1 MPPDYTQLFKAKKYD
16 DKQLGSLPPI
26 NQAINR
32 SVGNSFDKSNPQGST
47 QYGQGQYNSNP
58 LPTKQ
63 LKPIS
68 PMPKI
73 STAQVQALENDPSSL
88 AKPYQLSRNDL
99 SFNSAVKEAQ
109 GANAQDFMWK
119 GSKFP
124 ANQGNVRIYDDGRVE
139 QLGGVA
145 KESMAVSR
153 PGREAVVDVS
163 NQTHLTVP
171 RGAAEVAPEFAD
183 ILGDEDVSAMPDFME
198 TASLGGGLPSPP
210 DAKGFLSDEDLMAT
224 IQPEKLGELPPA
236 MKALKARDFSG
247 TMPDMSSKMG
257 MVDVVAP
264 PGQATLA
271 EQAKRIGGDAL
282 GSASKGLGKVGD
294 FMKGEGGKGIMT
306 AVSVINDLQAMEH
319 RKDAMSGIDDT
330 LNKLEGAVNA
340 STTNRIAGFEA
351 AEQSYVQQKGLVGK
365 QLGDRYKGAVSKT
378 PASRT
383 LASAG
388 SIQKARK
395 DARSMVA
402 NQGDQMMAS
411 LQNKL
416 ASSKGQVMT
425 QTRGDRSKAQ
435 SAMADAKLQ
444 LKKLQKEQRMA
455 PLKMASSVVGMV
467 NPAAGMALNAGLSLY
482 DAYS

>member
-1 MPPDYTQLFKAKKYD
+1 MPPDPMELFRAKKYN
-16 DKQLGSLPPI
+16 DKQVGSLPPI

-47 QYGQGQYNSNP
+47 QYGQGQYNVTS

-63 LKPIS
+63 LQSKPS
-68 PMPKI
+68 TSKI

-88 AKPYQLSRNDL
+88 AKPSQLSRTDL
-99 SFNSAVKEAQ
+99 SFNAATKEAQ
-109 GANAQDFMWK
+109 GANAQDFMWR

-124 ANQGNVRIYDDGRVE
+124 ANQGNVRVYDDGRVE

-145 KESMAVSR
+145 KESMSVSR

-171 RGAAEVAPEFAD
+171 RGVAEVKPEFAD
-183 ILGDEDVSAMPDFME
+183 LLGDEDISDMPDFME
-198 TASLGGGLPSPP
+198 TASLDGGLPSPS

-236 MKALKARDFSG
+236 MKALKARDLSS
-247 TMPDMSSKMG
+247 TMPDMRSKMG

-271 EQAKRIGGDAL
+271 EQAKRIGGDTL
-282 GSASKGLGKVGD
+282 GAASKGLGKIED
-294 FMKGEGGKGIMT
+294 LMKGGVGKGIMAT
-306 AVSVINDLQAMEH
+306 ASIVNDLQAMKH
-319 RKDAMSGIDDT
+319 RDDAMSGITDT
-330 LNKLEGAVNA
+330 INKLEGAVNA
-340 STTNRIAGFEA
+340 ATTNRIAGFDA
-351 AEQSYVQQKGLVGK
+351 AEQSFQQQKGLLGK
-365 QLGDRYKGAVSKT
+365 QLGDRYKGVVSKT

-388 SIQKARK
+388 SVQKARK

-402 NQGDQMMAS
+402 NQGDQMLSS

-416 ASSKGQVMT
+416 ATSKGQVLA
-425 QTRGDRSKAQ
+425 QTRGDRSKAK
-435 SAMADAKLQ
+435 SSMAEAELQ
-444 LKKLQKEQRMA
+444 LKKLKKEQGMA
-455 PLKMASSVVGMV
+455 PLKMASNVVGMV